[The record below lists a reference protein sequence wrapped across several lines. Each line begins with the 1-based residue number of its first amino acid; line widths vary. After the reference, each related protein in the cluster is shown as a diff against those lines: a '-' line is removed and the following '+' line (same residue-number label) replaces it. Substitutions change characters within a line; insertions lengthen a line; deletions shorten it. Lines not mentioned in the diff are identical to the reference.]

1 MARSASGR
9 YGGHHGDYT
18 LFRMSFVALSICGLC
33 APRATAQWFEV
44 TNTIPISGATGLP
57 EGTWSWS
64 VNGVNA
70 SGLIV
75 GSIETQTGPRIPYV
89 WTSSAAIALT
99 LPEGHI
105 GGSANGVNAQ
115 GWVVGTSYSEFGRGT
130 VTVWQNP
137 ASPTALVVPGQ
148 IDSEGS
154 AIGNGGHVAG
164 ITGLDKPG
172 LVQGFVWKEGV
183 FTHLAIPGGSESGQ
197 SLAKSIN
204 VGGLAVGI
212 GIGSTPGVVT
222 ATKWVDGTDTPLG
235 VTGNS
240 TNATDV
246 NDSGTIVG
254 VADNR
259 GFIIRDG
266 EIEYLSNG
274 NELGLRPNSVN
285 ADGVV
290 AGTLFYQDPSNRRE
304 AFLYRHGE
312 WYIGSELLG
321 VPGII
326 QTEALEVT
334 DDGRV
339 YILGYDSQFRQTVFE
354 LTADEVPPPGE
365 TPPGGGGGNPPPS
378 GVPEP
383 ATALLLGIAGLS
395 FAGWRRLR
403 PRG

>member
-1 MARSASGR
+1 M
-9 YGGHHGDYT
+9 
-18 LFRMSFVALSICGLC
+18 LVALSLCALC
-33 APRATAQWFEV
+33 APRATAQWFDV
-44 TNTIPISGATGLP
+44 TNTIQISGAAGLP

-64 VNGVNA
+64 VNGVNS
-70 SGLIV
+70 SGLVV

-89 WTSSAAIALT
+89 WTSSGATALT

-115 GWVVGTSYSEFGRGT
+115 GWVVGTSWSEMGRGT

-137 ASPTALVVPGQ
+137 ASPTTIAVLGQ
-148 IDSEGS
+148 IDSEGT

-172 LVQGFVWKEGV
+172 PVQGFVWKDGV
-183 FTHLAIPGGSESGQ
+183 FTDLAIPGGSSTGQ

-204 VGGLAVGI
+204 VGGLVVGL
-212 GIGSTPGVVT
+212 GVGSEPGVVT
-222 ATKWVDGTDTPLG
+222 ATKWADGTATPLG
-235 VTGNS
+235 VTGDY

-246 NDSGTIVG
+246 NDTGTIVG

-266 EIEYLSNG
+266 EIEYLSG
-274 NELGLRPNSVN
+274 GSEQSLKPNSVN
-285 ADGVV
+285 AQGDV
-290 AGTLFYQDPSNRRE
+290 AGTLFYQNGRE
-304 AFLYRHGE
+304 AFLYRDGE
-312 WYIGSELLG
+312 WVTGPELFG
-321 VPGII
+321 IPGIV

-339 YILGYDSQFRQTVFE
+339 FILGYDSQFRQTVFE
-354 LTADEVPPPGE
+354 LTPGEGPPPG
-365 TPPGGGGGNPPPS
+365 PGNGGGGNPPPS

-383 ATALLLGIAGLS
+383 ATALLLGIAGLGTV
-395 FAGWRRLR
+395 GWRRLR
-403 PRG
+403 PRA